1 MFSHFHPLIIHFPV
15 GILLFAAFMML
26 WQRITKKDLSS
37 AIELAF
43 VLGAISAVLGCVSGW
58 LLSKSG
64 DYDPALVS
72 KHQWTAIATAIISLL
87 LIFLKK
93 MRVLLVILMMFL
105 LTIAGHYGATLTHG
119 ENYLFENKSEAKLDS
134 VSENLSTD
142 SLKKVDT
149 LKKDNTIAQVYNPY
163 QQDIAPILKTY
174 CYNCHSAIKMKN
186 GLRLDRPSFILKGGK
201 NGKILLPHDPT
212 HSNLYSHLLL
222 PMDDDKHMPPKGK
235 KQLSSKQIKTIGDWI
250 LNGASFENVTIAPTK
265 KAEEKLGTVPML
277 AQAAIPQKAPDL
289 IKDSTVSTKK
299 MEADFSNTKDFSI
312 SLLQALPK
320 NEVTSLK
327 LSNQPITDQQLSV
340 IAGFNKIEVL
350 NLYGTKITDSGLRLL
365 SNSKSLKKLY
375 LYNTQVS
382 KEAVDQLKKQLP
394 GLEVESGNFKF
405 DKPDSVKKLKP

>member
-26 WQRITKKDLSS
+26 WQWITKKDLSS

-43 VLGAISAVLGCVSGW
+43 VLGAISAVLGCISGW

-64 DYDPALVS
+64 DYDAALVS

-87 LIFLKK
+87 LVFFKK
-93 MRVLLVILMMFL
+93 MRLLLVILMMFL

-134 VSENLSTD
+134 VSENPSTD
-142 SLKKVDT
+142 SIKT
-149 LKKDNTIAQVYNPY
+149 INALKKDSAVAQVYNPY
-163 QQDIAPILKTY
+163 REDIAPILKTY

-186 GLRLDRPSFILKGGK
+186 GLRLDKPSFILKGGK

-212 HSNLYSHLLL
+212 HSKLYAHLLL
-222 PMDDDKHMPPKGK
+222 PLDDDKHMPPKGK

-250 LNGASFENVTIAPTK
+250 LKGANFEDVVIAPTK
-265 KAEEKLGTVPML
+265 KTEEKLEAEPIL
-277 AQAAIPQKAPDL
+277 AQEDIPQKVPDL
-289 IKDSTVSTKK
+289 IKDAAMPAKK
-299 MEADFSNTKDFSI
+299 LEADFSNTKEFSI

-320 NEVTSLK
+320 NELTSLK

-394 GLEVESGNFKF
+394 ELEVESGNFKF